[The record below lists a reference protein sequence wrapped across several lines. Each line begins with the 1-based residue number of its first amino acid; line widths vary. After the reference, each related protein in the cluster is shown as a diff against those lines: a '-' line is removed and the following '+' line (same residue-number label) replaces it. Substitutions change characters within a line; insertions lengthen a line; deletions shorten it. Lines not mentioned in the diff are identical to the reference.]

1 MAKIDYNQYV
11 IAIGASAGGIEA
23 ISNFF
28 DHTPTDAVSYVLVQ
42 HLSADFK
49 SHMAQILAPHSKLQI
64 IEVTNNT
71 VIETNRVYLIP
82 SAKYM
87 TVKNGR
93 LMLTDK
99 KDRQPPHLTI
109 DHFFSSLAEDCGE
122 KAIGVILSGTG
133 HDGSTGVQAIK
144 NAGGLVIVQDPETA
158 TFNEMPLSA
167 IRTGCADLVLK
178 PGNMPQAI
186 EDYVNDGMQGILLGN
201 ENDQISEDKLLGIFN
216 LIKANSAFDF
226 TNYKRPTIL
235 RRIKRRLLQLNFSN
249 ANTYYEFLQ
258 NTPSEVALLANDF
271 LISVTSFFRDP
282 EAFKVIDRI
291 VIPAIMQ
298 QNQDNET
305 IKIWVAGCATGE
317 EAFSLAILVKEYL
330 NKTGQNKLIK
340 IYATDINKSAL
351 AIAKKGIYPESI
363 ADTVDKIRLK
373 SFFTKTGSTYKI
385 KHEIRKMIVFAEHDL
400 VRNVPYCNIDLISCR
415 NLLIY
420 MNFELQERAFSMMH
434 FGLRKNGFL
443 FLGPSEN
450 AEVLKNDF
458 TEISTKWNVY
468 QSNKIG
474 RPVKFNTFSSPVMGN
489 ATTTMEVIKKTTS
502 PVIKLAS
509 SDELSLAILQESGF
523 NGVCTDENLTVI
535 RSFGNT
541 TRYLKNENF
550 NFNLND
556 LMPDHISIIFKA
568 AAHKALKVNE
578 RIELSGLKF
587 EDALTAK
594 IRLVDIVIK
603 PFLMGKPAG
612 KFLLILFVENKSKA
626 GGINIIQDGG
636 FNQLAKE
643 HLVNLEQ
650 ELAESRLN
658 LEAANERS
666 ASSDE
671 NMQSYNEEQQSANE
685 EMQSANEELQSV
697 NEELHTINKE
707 YQATNTQLTEL
718 NDDLNNYFRSNLN
731 GQLFVDRDLLL
742 KKYSPGAVKHI
753 NIRES
758 DIGRPLSNITTN
770 IKFETLIDDIKQVML
785 DEETITREAEASNGK
800 IYQVMTMPYIRKH
813 SKKSDGA
820 VISFY
825 DITELKK
832 ISRELDVTN
841 KKLNKTNG
849 EITIVNT
856 QLNDRNEQLNNS
868 KKYIEEIF
876 NTIHDPLVILD
887 RELRVIRATD
897 GFYQTFKVSKE
908 ETEGNFLYDLGN
920 KQWDIPVLRHQLEN
934 ILPEQGFFKAFEVN
948 HIFNVIGHK
957 IMRLTARQFDTYTNE
972 TLTLLAIHDLTDK
985 RKVEEGLAEVER
997 LLAESKE
1004 RLHFAIESAGI
1015 GSWDFNVQTKELIW
1029 DNRCR
1034 ELYGLN
1040 SAEPV
1045 DYSVFLD
1052 QIHPDDRDLTDDAV
1066 NKALKGVNNGEFNV
1080 EYRSI
1085 GLHDKKTRWI
1095 KSKGKAYFNEGKK
1108 ATRFIGTVLDI
1119 SIEKSL
1125 EQSTRELLLK
1135 KDEFIS
1141 IASHE
1146 LKTPITSLKLSLQ
1159 LLNRVKKDPS
1169 AEMFLKLVDQ
1179 SNRSME
1185 KITSLIDDLLN
1196 VTRMS
1201 EGQLTLNKVPFE
1213 IVKVLKECCMHIVQ
1227 QGKYEVVVQG
1237 DETLQVNADENRI
1250 EQVVVNFVNNA
1261 VKYAPD
1267 SKIIYLTAEKAG
1279 DIAKISVR
1287 DSGEGIPLD
1296 QQPHLFDRYYRSE
1309 YEGKQYSGLGLGL
1322 YISSE
1327 IIKRHSGE
1335 IGVDSIPGNGATF
1348 WFKIPVD

>member
-23 ISNFF
+23 ISSFF
-28 DHTPTDAVSYVLVQ
+28 DHTPIDAVSYILIQ

-64 IEVTNNT
+64 IEVTDNT
-71 VIETNRVYLIP
+71 EIETNRVYLIP
-82 SAKYM
+82 SAKFM
-87 TVKNGR
+87 TVENGR
-93 LMLTDK
+93 LILTDK
-99 KDRQPPHLTI
+99 KGRTPPHLTI

-122 KAIGVILSGTG
+122 KAIGVILSGAG
-133 HDGSTGVQAIK
+133 HDGSKGILAIK
-144 NAGGLVIVQDPETA
+144 DSGGLVIVQDPETA
-158 TFNEMPLSA
+158 TFKEMPLSA
-167 IRTGCADLVLK
+167 IGTGCADLVLK
-178 PGNMPQAI
+178 PRDMPQAI
-186 EDYVNDGMQGILLGN
+186 EDYVNDGMQGVLLGN
-201 ENDQISEDKLLGIFN
+201 ESDQISEDKLVGIFN

-226 TNYKRPTIL
+226 TDYKRPTIL

-249 ANTYYEFLQ
+249 ANTYYDFLQ
-258 NTPSEVALLANDF
+258 DTPSEVTLLANDF

-282 EAFKVIDRI
+282 EAFKVIDKI
-291 VIPAIMQ
+291 VIPAIVA
-298 QNQDNET
+298 QNKDNEV
-305 IKIWVAGCATGE
+305 IKMWVAGCATGE
-317 EAFSLAILVKEYL
+317 EAFSLAILIKEYL
-330 NKTGQNKLIK
+330 NKTSQDRMIK

-351 AIAKKGIYPESI
+351 AIAKKGVYPDSI
-363 ADTVDKIRLK
+363 AETMDKVRLK
-373 SFFTKTGSTYKI
+373 SFFTKAGTTYKVN
-385 KHEIRKMIVFAEHDL
+385 HEIRKMIVFAEHDL

-434 FGLRKNGFL
+434 FGLRKNGYL

-450 AEVLKNDF
+450 TEALKNDF
-458 TEISTKWNVY
+458 TEISTKWNIY
-468 QSNKIG
+468 QNNKIG

-489 ATTTMEVIKKTTS
+489 VTTTMEVIKKTAS

-523 NGVCTDENLTVI
+523 NGVCTDENLMVI
-535 RSFGNT
+535 RSFGDT
-541 TRYLKNENF
+541 TAYLKNENF

-556 LMPDHISIIFKA
+556 LMPDHISITFKA
-568 AAHKALKVNE
+568 AAHKALKINQ

-587 EDALTAK
+587 EDAGRPD
-594 IRLVDIVIK
+594 IRLVDMVIK
-603 PFLMGKPAG
+603 PFLMGKPNA

-626 GGINIIQDGG
+626 NGLNIIQNGG

-671 NMQSYNEEQQSANE
+671 NMQSFNEEQQSANE

-707 YQATNTQLTEL
+707 YQATNAQLTEL
-718 NDDLNNYFRSNLN
+718 NDDLNNYFRSNVN

-841 KKLNKTNG
+841 KKLNQTNG
-849 EITIVNT
+849 EITVVNT
-856 QLNDRNEQLNNS
+856 ELNDRNEQLNNS

-887 RELRVIRATD
+887 KDLKVIRATD
-897 GFYQTFKVSKE
+897 GFYQTFKVTE
-908 ETEGNFLYDLGN
+908 AETEGNFLYNLGN
-920 KQWDIPVLRHQLEN
+920 KQWDIPVLRHQLGN

-948 HIFNVIGHK
+948 HVFNVIGHK

-1015 GSWDFNVQTKELIW
+1015 GSWDFNVYTKEMIW
-1029 DNRCR
+1029 DNRCK
-1034 ELYGLN
+1034 ELYGLKP
-1040 SAEPV
+1040 EDFV
-1045 DYSVFLD
+1045 DYSIFLD
-1052 QIHPDDRDLTDDAV
+1052 QLHPEDRQFTDDAV
-1066 NKALKGVNNGEFNV
+1066 NKALKGFNNGEFNV
-1080 EYRSI
+1080 EYRSV
-1085 GLHDKKTRWI
+1085 GLYDQKLRWI

-1125 EQSTRELLLK
+1125 ELSTRELLLK

-1159 LLNRVKKDPS
+1159 LLSRMKENPS
-1169 AEMFLKLVDQ
+1169 AAMLSRLIDQ

-1185 KITSLIDDLLN
+1185 KITNLIDDLLN

-1201 EGQLTLNKVPFE
+1201 EGQLALNKVPFV
-1213 IVKVLKECCMHIVQ
+1213 ISTMLSQCCSHVREQ
-1227 QGKYEVVVQG
+1227 DKYEIIVQG
-1237 DETLQVNADENRI
+1237 DKKLQVDADEHRI

-1267 SKIIYLTAEKAG
+1267 SKVIYLIVEKEG
-1279 DIAKISVR
+1279 KQAKISVK
-1287 DSGEGIPLD
+1287 DAGPGIPEDRLG
-1296 QQPHLFDRYYRSE
+1296 HLFDRYYRSD

-1327 IIKRHSGE
+1327 IIKRHGGE
-1335 IGVDSIPGNGATF
+1335 IGVDSELGKGATF
-1348 WFKIPVD
+1348 WFKIPL